1 MNPAATTTTSPSP
14 TPTRGQRLRRLV
26 LGKPRDVGDR
36 RLFHRVSL
44 VAFLAWVGLGADGLS
59 SAAYG
64 PEEAF
69 RALGQHAYLA
79 VGLAALTAFTVLL
92 IAAAYRRAADQ
103 GPAGSLRLRKPSP
116 AAGGATGACQRA
128 ARWYLCRSRLPSRR
142 QPTMSSSDP
151 QVGSHK
157 LPDGATV
164 LVADDDPVVRRTVR
178 RMLELEQ
185 AVVVEARD
193 GEHAIRIV
201 DEDEAHLVDTVLTDL
216 EMPVVS
222 GAELIAVLQECRP
235 DLPVAAMSGWGGLPP
250 GLATVPLLH
259 KPFAPEDLLGTL
271 VPLVLGAREMRAR
284 ARQARGDAAESRSLA
299 ERQLQIARRQH
310 AACGELMA
318 ALSRLRQ
325 RM

>member
-1 MNPAATTTTSPSP
+1 
-14 TPTRGQRLRRLV
+14 
-26 LGKPRDVGDR
+26 
-36 RLFHRVSL
+36 
-44 VAFLAWVGLGADGLS
+44 
-59 SAAYG
+59 
-64 PEEAF
+64 
-69 RALGQHAYLA
+69 
-79 VGLAALTAFTVLL
+79 
-92 IAAAYRRAADQ
+92 
-103 GPAGSLRLRKPSP
+103 
-116 AAGGATGACQRA
+116 
-128 ARWYLCRSRLPSRR
+128 
-142 QPTMSSSDP
+142 MSSSDP

-157 LPDGATV
+157 LPEGATV

-271 VPLVLGAREMRAR
+271 MPLVLGAREMRAR

-318 ALSRLRQ
+318 VLSRLRQ